1 MNLTRERV
9 VNLVNAHLLVVMV
22 LVIVNMVLLTRL
34 VLAWNTLR
42 NDRPEQ
48 IEEYQANLKTLEL
61 QTAPLRGLPA
71 KVDSSQRQAADFYSK
86 RMPANYSSISAELF
100 HLEQKENVR
109 VVRVSYP
116 HKTALPGLEEVD
128 LDVSLTGEYAP
139 IMRFIN
145 GLERDKL
152 FFVINGLTLTGQQ
165 GGNVN
170 VRLRLT
176 TYIHADNAENM
187 TAPPDSGAS
196 DDTATPTAFLTIPSN
211 VTTSSVTGGQ

>member
-1 MNLTRERV
+1 MKLTRGNV
-9 VNLVNAHLLVVMV
+9 FNFVNAHLLVVVV
-22 LVIVNMVLLTRL
+22 LAILNLVLFTRL

-48 IEEYQANLKTLEL
+48 IQEYQANLKTLEF

-71 KVDSSQRQAADFYSK
+71 KVDASEKQALKFYAD
-86 RMPANYSSISAELF
+86 RMPSNYSSISAELF
-100 HLEQKENVR
+100 QLEQKENVR

-116 HKTALPGLEEVD
+116 HKEALPGLEEVD

-176 TYIHADNAENM
+176 TYIHADNAQDM
-187 TAPPDSGAS
+187 TAPPDVGSAEDTSPSAS
-196 DDTATPTAFLTIPSN
+196 LRNPGLSASSTI
-211 VTTSSVTGGQ
+211 VGGQ

>member
-1 MNLTRERV
+1 VKLTRGNV
-9 VNLVNAHLLVVMV
+9 FNFVNAHFFVVAVLAVLNLVF
-22 LVIVNMVLLTRL
+22 LTRL

-48 IEEYQANLKTLEL
+48 IQEYQANLKTLEF

-71 KVDSSQRQAADFYSK
+71 KVDSSEKQALKFYGN
-86 RMPANYSSISAELF
+86 RMPSNYSSISAELF

-116 HKTALPGLEEVD
+116 HKAALPGLEEVD

-176 TYIHADNAENM
+176 TYIHADNAEDM
-187 TAPPDSGAS
+187 TAPPDTGAA
-196 DDTATPTAFLTIPSN
+196 DDTSPTASLTRPG
-211 VTTSSVTGGQ
+211 SSEMPQANGGQ